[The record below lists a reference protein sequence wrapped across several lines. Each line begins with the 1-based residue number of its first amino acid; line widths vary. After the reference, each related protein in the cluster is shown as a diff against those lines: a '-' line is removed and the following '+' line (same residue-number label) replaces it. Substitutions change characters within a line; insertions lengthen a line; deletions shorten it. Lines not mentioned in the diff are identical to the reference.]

1 MKTHTQ
7 LMEIVRERDAQ
18 WYDAL
23 TSWFANGTIAAVASS
38 LSTDAGNARHLV
50 ASALQFYAYIA
61 TFNMG

>member
-7 LMEIVRERDAQ
+7 LMEIVRERDAR

-23 TSWFANGTIAAVASS
+23 TSWFTNGTIGAVATD

-50 ASALQFYAYIA
+50 ASALQFYSYVA